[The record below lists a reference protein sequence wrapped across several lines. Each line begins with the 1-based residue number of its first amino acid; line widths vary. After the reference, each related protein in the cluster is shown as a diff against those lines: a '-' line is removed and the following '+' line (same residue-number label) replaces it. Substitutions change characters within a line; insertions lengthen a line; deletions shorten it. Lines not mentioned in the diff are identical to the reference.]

1 MLSHL
6 FHSIKSLVYLSVAFK
21 SKRNGHN
28 TNRKNV
34 KLFGNT
40 CYNRSSSCS
49 CSSTHSSCDKSHF
62 GSIAEHTAHILYAL
76 LCCLTGF
83 LWFVSCPKSFLA
95 KLQVNWNRR
104 VIKSLV
110 VCIAKH
116 EGDIVDTLLIHMVD
130 GVAASTTHTD
140 DLDDTVFLI
149 RLTEICHT
157 NYLVIYH
164 NLYLFTRLV
173 PSLIYQNS

>member
-1 MLSHL
+1 M
-6 FHSIKSLVYLSVAFK
+6 
-21 SKRNGHN
+21 
-28 TNRKNV
+28 
-34 KLFGNT
+34 
-40 CYNRSSSCS
+40 
-49 CSSTHSSCDKSHF
+49 
-62 GSIAEHTAHILYAL
+62 
-76 LCCLTGF
+76 
-83 LWFVSCPKSFLA
+83 
-95 KLQVNWNRR
+95 
-104 VIKSLV
+104 
-110 VCIAKH
+110 
-116 EGDIVDTLLIHMVD
+116 DTLLIHMVD